1 MQFDETQEGV
11 ALVRDDGAQLFYP
24 IPEGWQRVPD
34 TGGGS
39 GPTSA
44 IASTL
49 DEYAEEDRK
58 ATVYAGTLD
67 EPLKAPGGLAEAA
80 LHFAQGLAQLSDA
93 RANAR
98 FSEESS
104 RELAIDGRAAATA
117 SLRADF
123 DSDTGALYLRVT
135 VVDIAEG
142 YTSYLVGTVHPEA
155 ADLRAAVDAVHG
167 DLIVA
172 LS

>member
-1 MQFDETQEGV
+1 MQYDETREGV
-11 ALVRDDGAQLFYP
+11 AFVRDDGAQLFYP
-24 IPEGWQRVPD
+24 IPEGWQRVPGS
-34 TGGGS
+34 GGD

-49 DEYAEEDRK
+49 DEYADEDRK

-67 EPLKAPGGLAEAA
+67 EPLSAPGGLAEAA
-80 LHFAQGLAQLSDA
+80 LRFAQGLAQLSDA

-98 FSEESS
+98 FAEEDA
-104 RELAIDGRAAATA
+104 RELTVDGRRAATA
-117 SLRADF
+117 SLVAAF
-123 DSDTGALYLRVT
+123 DSDSGSLYLRVT
-135 VVDIAEG
+135 VVDIADG